1 MISKEEWRASRLR
14 RKWKSGRS
22 PKRSGTTAASSKAVT
37 AGMSSTSAASSNG
50 CKRKPQERM
59 RLPEASMEDDAMRVH
74 TQKGMKDNYMIFA
87 MRAADEQRAAVKANT
102 HRGNAERRD
111 FFMGIVKDAAA
122 AAGVAIGWAFIAAGC
137 AVIQ

>member
-1 MISKEEWRASRLR
+1 
-14 RKWKSGRS
+14 
-22 PKRSGTTAASSKAVT
+22 
-37 AGMSSTSAASSNG
+37 
-50 CKRKPQERM
+50 M
-59 RLPEASMEDDAMRVH
+59 RLLEASMEDAMRVH

-111 FFMGIVKDAAA
+111 FFMEIVKDVAAT
-122 AAGVAIGWAFIAAGC
+122 AGVAIGWAFIAAGC